1 MACLLD
7 VTTPKPGNVHRG
19 ADFADMTFL
28 DFAASA
34 VAIGPV
40 FERAACLSVGE
51 LVKDAIVATRS
62 VVSVNTNL
70 GIVLLFAPLAKTFA
84 ADAGRPVTVEAV
96 DAVLQAMTPADSNL
110 VYEAIRLAT
119 PGGLGEVKEG
129 DIRDK
134 APDCLLA
141 AMRLASD
148 RDAVAEQYAT
158 GFRDLIEKWVPQAGA
173 GVSEYGTVSGILD
186 TFVRIMAEKPD
197 SLIRRKCGDDVAQ
210 QASEKAKQVVQS
222 GLTPGAEDYHV
233 LLSDLDFWLRADG
246 HRRNPGTS
254 ADLVSAAVFV
264 ALLEGRFCRF

>member
-40 FERAACLSVGE
+40 LERAASLSVGE

-70 GIVLLFAPLAKTFA
+70 GIVLLFAPLAKAFA

-96 DAVLQAMTPADSNL
+96 DAVLHAMTPADSKL

-119 PGGLGEVKEG
+119 PGGLGEVEEG

-134 APDCLLA
+134 APDCLLS
-141 AMRLASD
+141 AMRLASG

-158 GFRDLIEKWVPQAGA
+158 GFYDMIEKWVPQVVA

-186 TFVRIMAEKPD
+186 TFVRVMAEKPD
-197 SLIRRKCGDDVAQ
+197 SLIERKCGDAVAR
-210 QASEKAKQVVQS
+210 QASEKAKQVVES
-222 GLTPGAEDYHV
+222 GLTPDAEGYHA

-254 ADLVSAAVFV
+254 ADLVTAAVFV
-264 ALLEGRFCRF
+264 ALLEGWFCRF